1 MESQNKQIKEYLNHG
16 NKITSLDALEMF
28 GCMRL
33 ASRIND
39 LKKQGMGIGSKTVE
53 FNMRYYWEALFSV
66 EYFPYWEFTMLMV
79 LLLNL
84 SMLLRVHKIQEDI
97 KRIKEKYNGK

>member
-1 MESQNKQIKEYLNHG
+1 MESQNKQIKEYLDHG

-39 LKKQGMGIGSKTVE
+39 LKKQGMQIGSKTVV
-53 FNMRYYWEALFSV
+53 A
-66 EYFPYWEFTMLMV
+66 P
-79 LLLNL
+79 
-84 SMLLRVHKIQEDI
+84 
-97 KRIKEKYNGK
+97 NGKRYSQYFALSPEGNKNQMSLIWDTIGRLYLA